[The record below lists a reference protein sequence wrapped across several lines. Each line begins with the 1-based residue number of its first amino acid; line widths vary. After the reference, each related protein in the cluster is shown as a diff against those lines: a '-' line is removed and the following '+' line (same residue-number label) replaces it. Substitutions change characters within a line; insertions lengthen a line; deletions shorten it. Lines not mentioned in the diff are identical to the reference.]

1 MWRTYPISRWQD
13 LISVLEQMQIHKDD
27 LVWYL
32 RGQADNGWELEPSLR
47 RCLSSANINR
57 NKAHGI
63 EFSAF
68 QRFQSQAH
76 LHIASST
83 SGLGTNQNIAW
94 WMLMQHHSCPTRL
107 LDWTLSPYVAVYFA
121 VEKMPEVD
129 GAVWF
134 FRAPHLD
141 TIMSKRYGKMNEID
155 STAYFT
161 EDPVAAIYPILGGQ
175 HSQRSVAQQGAYTV
189 CTDIFADH
197 GQLIAEAFTTENSHN
212 SFGKLT
218 IPGELKY
225 DFLSRLRTM
234 NITASALFP
243 GIDGVGRAISEHV
256 HLRSWSKI

>member
-1 MWRTYPISRWQD
+1 M
-13 LISVLEQMQIHKDD
+13 
-27 LVWYL
+27 VWYL
-32 RGQADNGWELEPSLR
+32 RGQADNAWELDPSLR
-47 RCLSSANINR
+47 RSLSNANINR
-57 NKAHGI
+57 DKAHGI

-83 SGLGTNQNIAW
+83 TGLGARQNIAW

-107 LDWTLSPYVAVYFA
+107 LDWTLSPYVAAYFA
-121 VEKMPEVD
+121 VEKMPKVD

-134 FRAPHLD
+134 FNAPHLD
-141 TIMSKRYGKMNEID
+141 TIMSKRYAKMNELD
-155 STAYFT
+155 STAYFA
-161 EDPVAAIYPILGGQ
+161 EDPIAAVYPILGGQ
-175 HSQRSVAQQGAYTV
+175 HSQRSVAQQGTYTV
-189 CTDIFADH
+189 STDIFADH
-197 GQLIAEAFTTENSHN
+197 GGLIAEAFTTEKLHS

-256 HLRSWSKI
+256 HLRIWSKI